1 MPTNKRNAMKR
12 ISIALFLVI
21 ATITM
26 TSCSLVTV
34 KPVGEIETKAE
45 VEIGDTDKTYAI
57 PVTISD
63 GNNISL
69 YEAIYLPEGCDC
81 GEYFRQLCNDN
92 DIVIKGIDDGYV
104 TEIDGV
110 ASEGDYAW
118 MFFINGELSE
128 VGIDDYVPVQD
139 DSISLEY
146 VNWTEIF
153 E

>member
-1 MPTNKRNAMKR
+1 MLTNKENTMKR
-12 ISIALFLVI
+12 ITIALLLIIV
-21 ATITM
+21 AITM

-34 KPVGEIETKAE
+34 KPVGEIETKVE
-45 VEIGDTDKTYAI
+45 VETVNGDKTYAI
-57 PVTISD
+57 PVTITDSKD
-63 GNNISL
+63 ISL

-92 DIVIKGIDDGYV
+92 DIVIKGVDDGYV

-128 VGIDDYVPVQD
+128 VGIDDYVPAQD

-146 VNWTEIF
+146 VNWTEFF